1 MYTCVWLVYVLAVL
15 PSVAPTGFDVLTQL
29 LGKFIKHVK
38 HEQRSR
44 DSGRGQQIK
53 HNQRI
58 RKLREREREDFLLPK
73 SWVCW
78 ENNNPAPA
86 KADVA
91 SNWLLKKTKSV

>member
-1 MYTCVWLVYVLAVL
+1 MLAVL

-44 DSGRGQQIK
+44 DSGHGQQIK

-58 RKLREREREDFLLPK
+58 RKLRERERTSFCRRAEFAEKTITQHQRRQMWHPTD
-73 SWVCW
+73 C
-78 ENNNPAPA
+78 
-86 KADVA
+86 
-91 SNWLLKKTKSV
+91 LKKQNQSRSE

>member
-15 PSVAPTGFDVLTQL
+15 PLVAPTGFDVLTQL

-38 HEQRSR
+38 HEQRSW
-44 DSGRGQQIK
+44 DSGHGQQIK

-58 RKLREREREDFLLPK
+58 RKLREREDFLLPN

-78 ENNNPAPA
+78 ENNNPAPV

>member
-1 MYTCVWLVYVLAVL
+1 MLAVL
-15 PSVAPTGFDVLTQL
+15 PLVAPTSFDVLTQL

-44 DSGRGQQIK
+44 DSGHGQQIK

-58 RKLREREREDFLLPK
+58 RKLRERERTSFCRRAEFAEK
-73 SWVCW
+73 T
-78 ENNNPAPA
+78 NPAPA

-91 SNWLLKKTKSV
+91 SN